1 MDILEI
7 IKVSPSVVKPQVKT
21 PPLHQVVMF
30 NDDYTPMEFVVRIL
44 KQVFGMDDVSA
55 TRTMMQV
62 HHEGRSMCGRYPRDI
77 AETKVAEVVRM
88 ARSLGYPLFCQSEG
102 A

>member
-7 IKVSPSVVKPQVKT
+7 TKVSLSVVKPQVKN
-21 PPLHQVVMF
+21 PPLYRVVMF
-30 NDDYTPMEFVVRIL
+30 NDDYTPMEFVVRVL
-44 KQVFGMDDVSA
+44 KQVFGMNDQAA
-55 TRTMMQV
+55 TRTMMQI
-62 HHEGRSMCGRYPRDI
+62 HHEGQSTCGRYTRDI

-88 ARSLGYPLFCQSEG
+88 ARSLDYPLFCQSEG

>member
-1 MDILEI
+1 MDILDT
-7 IKVSPSVVKPQVKT
+7 IKVSPGVVKSQVKQ
-21 PPLHQVVMF
+21 PSFHRVVMF

-44 KQVFGMDDVSA
+44 RTVFGMDDASA
-55 TRTMMQV
+55 TRTMMQI
-62 HHEGRSMCGRYPRDI
+62 HHEGRSICGRYPRDI

-88 ARSLGYPLFCQSEG
+88 ARSQGYPLFCQSEG